1 MKNIKKVVLVVG
13 IVMLVASIGVVVVFA
28 ENPSWGRDA
37 EDRVDSEGITESR
50 NPRQEVDPDEVKPL
64 ISQSEAFNI
73 VEEMGYELTSEARV
87 RLIEDLRAGTVYW
100 EIGGGEGD
108 NPYLFKIGAND
119 GRIVHLSP
127 SIKASESWE
136 YIVTSENAV
145 DIAREAVR
153 NITRIEVPEQ
163 IERTAPIVER
173 REIYFLGETYSE
185 TYSVKW
191 IQELNGI
198 PVVGSHITIHLLPSG
213 GIAHFTNYWQELDI
227 DTDYSV
233 TSDEAIEA
241 AQMTASSND
250 FPDGLR
256 ARIESADEINTEL
269 SIERPTRYLDRS
281 KPVCGEYELIWAVSF
296 IDSKGGYVRV
306 QISAHSNEY
315 VGMDVTR

>member
-13 IVMLVASIGVVVVFA
+13 IVMLVASIGAVVVFA
-28 ENPSWGRDA
+28 ENPSWDRDA

-73 VEEMGYELTSEARV
+73 AEEMGYELTSEARV

-100 EIGGGEGD
+100 EIIGGEAD
-108 NPYLFKIGAND
+108 NPYIFKIGAND

-127 SIKASESWE
+127 SIKVSENWE

-241 AQMTASSND
+241 AQMVASSD

-256 ARIESADEINTEL
+256 ARIERADEINTEL
-269 SIERPTRYLDRS
+269 SIERPIRSLDWS
-281 KPVCGEYELIWAVSF
+281 KPVRGEYELIWSVRF
-296 IDSKGGYVRV
+296 IDSEGGYIRV

-315 VGMDVTR
+315 VGMTATR

>member
-1 MKNIKKVVLVVG
+1 
-13 IVMLVASIGVVVVFA
+13 MLVALIGVVVVLA

-64 ISQSEAFNI
+64 ISQSEALNI
-73 VEEMGYELTSEARV
+73 VEEMGYELISEAKV
-87 RLIEDLRAGTVYW
+87 KLVEDLRVGTVYW
-100 EIGGGEGD
+100 EIGGGGTD
-108 NPYLFKIGAND
+108 SPYLFIIGAND
-119 GRIVHLSP
+119 GRIILISP
-127 SIKASESWE
+127 PIKVSDNWE
-136 YIVTSENAV
+136 YTVTSENAV
-145 DIAREAVR
+145 EIAREIVR

-163 IERTAPIVER
+163 VERTAPIVER
-173 REIYFLGETYSE
+173 REIYFLGETYSD

-241 AQMTASSND
+241 AQMIASSED

-256 ARIESADEINTEL
+256 ARIERADEINTEL
-269 SIERPTRYLDRS
+269 RIERPIRYLDWS
-281 KPVCGEYELIWAVSF
+281 KPIVGEYELIWAVSF
-296 IDSKGGYVRV
+296 IDSEGGTVRV

-315 VGMDVTR
+315 VGMDATR

>member
-1 MKNIKKVVLVVG
+1 MKNIKKVVLVVV
-13 IVMLVASIGVVVVFA
+13 IVVLIASIGAIIAFA
-28 ENPSWGRDA
+28 ENPSWDRGE
-37 EDRVDSEGITESR
+37 EDRVDSEGIIESR
-50 NPRQEVDPDEVKPL
+50 NPRQEVDPNEVKPL
-64 ISQSEAFNI
+64 ISQSEAFDI

-87 RLIEDLRAGTVYW
+87 RLIEDIRVGTVYW
-100 EIGGGEGD
+100 EIGGGGAD
-108 NPYLFKIGAND
+108 NPYFFQIGAND
-119 GRIVHLSP
+119 ERIIHISP

-163 IERTAPIVER
+163 IERTSPTVER
-173 REIYFLGETYSE
+173 REIYFLGETYSD

-198 PVVGSHITIHLLPSG
+198 PVVGAHITIHLLPSG

-241 AQMTASSND
+241 TQMVASSDD

-256 ARIESADEINTEL
+256 VRIERAGEINTEL
-269 SIERPTRYLDRS
+269 TIERPIRYLDWS
-281 KPVCGEYELIWAVSF
+281 KPIVGEYELIWAVSF
-296 IDSKGGYVRV
+296 IDSEGGYVRV
-306 QISAHSNEY
+306 QISAHSNDY
-315 VGMDVTR
+315 VGMDATR